1 MVGRVVIHF
10 EGSDKLRVGF
20 GKLFGNHKNR
30 ARQNRIHFDMIAGGS
45 NAETVKGFLR
55 SCRLNP
61 SDLNVLLID
70 SEAPAPSVADELR
83 TLRSRDYWNAS
94 VAPKEDERINFMV
107 QAMEAWFIADPRALA
122 SHFGNGFGTGSLPNP
137 QNAESISPNGLTN
150 SINQALRAIG
160 GRRRRKYDK
169 VRDGARLLALID
181 EATVRRNC
189 PSFGRLM
196 DFLSRGF

>member
-70 SEAPAPSVADELR
+70 SEASAPSVADALR
-83 TLRSRDYWNAS
+83 VLRSRNYWDAN
-94 VAPKEDERINFMV
+94 VAPEDERIHFMV
-107 QAMEAWFIADPRALA
+107 QAMEAWFIADRQAMA
-122 SHFGNGFGTGSLPNP
+122 SHFGNGFRCGRLPNP
-137 QNAESISPNGLTN
+137 QNAESISPNGLTD
-150 SINQALRAIG
+150 SINQALRGIG
-160 GRRRRKYDK
+160 GRRRKKYDK
-169 VRDGARLLALID
+169 VGDGARLLALID

>member
-20 GKLFGNHKNR
+20 GKLFENHRER
-30 ARQNRIHFDMIAGGS
+30 ARRNGIRFDMIAGGP

-61 SDLNVLLID
+61 SDVNILLID
-70 SEAPAPSVADELR
+70 SEGPAPRAAGAIR
-83 TLRSRDYWNAS
+83 ALRSRSYWDAN

-107 QAMEAWFIADPRALA
+107 QAMEAWFIADPQTLER
-122 SHFGNGFGTGSLPNP
+122 HFGNGFGTGNLPNS
-137 QNAESISPNGLTN
+137 QNAESISPNRLTD
-150 SINQALRAIG
+150 SIDQALRAIG

>member
-1 MVGRVVIHF
+1 MVRRVVIHF
-10 EGSDKLRVGF
+10 EGDKDLRAGF
-20 GKLFGNHKNR
+20 GKLFGNHIER
-30 ARQNRIHFDMIAGGS
+30 ARQNRIRFDMIAGKS
-45 NAETVKGFLR
+45 NAETVKDFLR

-61 SDLNVLLID
+61 SDINILLID
-70 SEAPAPSVADELR
+70 SEGPAPSAADALR
-83 TLRSRDYWNAS
+83 ELRSRSYWDANA
-94 VAPKEDERINFMV
+94 APEEDERINFMV

-122 SHFGNGFGTGSLPNP
+122 RHFGNGFGAGSLPNP
-137 QNAESISPNGLTN
+137 QNAESVSPNGLTD

-169 VRDGARLLALID
+169 VRDGARLLALIN

>member
-1 MVGRVVIHF
+1 MVRQVVIHF

-20 GKLFGNHKNR
+20 GKLFENHRER
-30 ARQNRIHFDMIAGGS
+30 ARRNGIRFKTIAGGP

-70 SEAPAPSVADELR
+70 SERPAPNAAEAIR
-83 TLRSRDYWNAS
+83 ALRSSSYWDAS

-107 QAMEAWFIADPRALA
+107 QAMEAWFIADRQAMA
-122 SHFGNGFGTGSLPNP
+122 SHFGNGFRCGSLPNP
-137 QNAESISPNGLTN
+137 QNAESTSPNGLTE
-150 SINQALRAIG
+150 SIDQALRAIG
-160 GRRRRKYDK
+160 GRRRKKYDK

-181 EATVRRNC
+181 EATVRQNC
-189 PSFGRLM
+189 PSFRRLT

>member
-30 ARQNRIHFDMIAGGS
+30 ARQNRIHFKMIAGGP

-70 SEAPAPSVADELR
+70 SEAPAPSVADALR
-83 TLRSRDYWNAS
+83 ALRSRNYWDAN
-94 VAPKEDERINFMV
+94 VAPEDERIHFMV
-107 QAMEAWFIADPRALA
+107 QAMEAWFIADRQAMA
-122 SHFGNGFGTGSLPNP
+122 SHFGDGFRCGSLPNP
-137 QNAESISPNGLTN
+137 QNAESISPTGLTE
-150 SINQALRAIG
+150 SIDQALRGIG
-160 GRRRRKYDK
+160 GRRRKKYDK

-181 EATVRRNC
+181 EATVSRNC
-189 PSFGRLM
+189 PSFGRLT